1 MMKCWGA
8 GFVIASKL
16 AWGKHLYVDDLVTA
30 PLRRFTGV
38 GSQMLKWLTDYG
50 AKQQCIQ
57 LHLDSGVQPFAA
69 HRFYLRAGFH
79 ISSHHFALDL
89 PDALS

>member
-38 GSQMLKWLTDYG
+38 GSQML
-50 AKQQCIQ
+50 
-57 LHLDSGVQPFAA
+57 
-69 HRFYLRAGFH
+69 
-79 ISSHHFALDL
+79 
-89 PDALS
+89 